1 MNPGFMKRSCAPWQ
15 AACVMPWFHPAR
27 VRVLAALALALA
39 LPPAAAK
46 DQDRAREAVRRGEAV
61 PLAQVTEHALRTFG
75 GRVIE
80 VDIDGERRRIEYE
93 LELLLDDGRVIEL
106 TYEGR
111 TGHLIEIKGQ
121 RLETLFHRERR

>member
-1 MNPGFMKRSCAPWQ
+1 MKRSCALWQ
-15 AACVMPWFHPAR
+15 AARVLPISFAPCVRA
-27 VRVLAALALALA
+27 LAALALALA
-39 LPPAAAK
+39 LLPAFAK

-106 TYEGR
+106 KYEGR

-121 RLETLFHRERR
+121 RLETLFNRERR

>member
-1 MNPGFMKRSCAPWQ
+1 MKRSCALWQ
-15 AACVMPWFHPAR
+15 AARVLPISFTPCVRA
-27 VRVLAALALALA
+27 LAALALALA
-39 LPPAAAK
+39 LLPATAK

-106 TYEGR
+106 KYEGR

-121 RLETLFHRERR
+121 RLETLFNRERR